1 MLLNLTEEQIIQLA
15 PDAASVKAGKGLATK
30 TKWVLLEH
38 SDRAIWGHCQGSGK
52 TPYQTVVDTKNVAF
66 KCSCPSRKFPCK
78 HGLGLLFLY
87 AAQTDLF
94 KEADEPDWVTAWLS
108 KREEKAEKKEQ
119 KAKGVK
125 GIAANGEL
133 ETIDANEA
141 NKDQF
146 IRVDQRGNF
155 FTNFGK
161 NFLYQYNNPGRYSLY
176 NMPKE
181 TPVEQAKEKI
191 EAAQKPQNE
200 AVRRELAST
209 RVYNNHRYNEREINW
224 KQAGNYGITPDVLKN
239 SKDSLERMLQGKSS
253 AVAFH
258 IAKPSE
264 LGRESGDAKLSLFRD
279 ENGAVKFDLH
289 YIRQAPKVGEDY
301 RGYTLTEDDLK
312 TLNRTGNLGK
322 TVDMVIDYRT
332 KETKPC
338 YLSKDPVTN
347 ELFHMPVE
355 QARVP
360 RKVKDYTLS
369 KKEYEAAVRGE
380 EVPIRFKSNNGKYLS
395 LIHI

>member
-1 MLLNLTEEQIIQLA
+1 MDNVNLA
-15 PDAASVKAGKGLATK
+15 PENNGATQ
-30 TKWVLLEH
+30 EH
-38 SDRAIWGHCQGSGK
+38 GYLMAYD
-52 TPYQTVVDTKNVAF
+52 
-66 KCSCPSRKFPCK
+66 
-78 HGLGLLFLY
+78 
-87 AAQTDLF
+87 
-94 KEADEPDWVTAWLS
+94 
-108 KREEKAEKKEQ
+108 KKEQ

-133 ETIDANEA
+133 ETLEANEA
-141 NKDQF
+141 NRGQF
-146 IRVDQRGNF
+146 IKVDRHGNF

-176 NMPKE
+176 NIPKE

-191 EAAQKPQNE
+191 EAAQLLQNE
-200 AVRRELAST
+200 AVRKELASA

-224 KQAGNYGITPDVLKN
+224 EQAARYGITPDVLKN

-279 ENGAVKFDLH
+279 ENGAVKFDIH
-289 YIRQAPKVGEDY
+289 YIRQAPKIGEDY
-301 RGYTLTEDDLK
+301 RGHVLTEEDLK
-312 TLNRTGNLGK
+312 ALNQTGNLGK
-322 TVDMVIDYRT
+322 AVDVVIDYRT
-332 KETKPC
+332 KETKSC

-360 RKVKDYTLS
+360 HKVKDYTLS
-369 KKEYEAAVRGE
+369 PSEYEAALRGE
-380 EVPIRFKSNNGKYLS
+380 EVPIRFKSDNGNFYTTSIQMSAAERGIEFLWERSTQKLEEGQKQNQVQTGS
-395 LIHI
+395 PEQGTGQVQTIGRPLKKEGAPQQTEKKTRARKPSITPKI

>member
-1 MLLNLTEEQIIQLA
+1 MDNVNLA
-15 PDAASVKAGKGLATK
+15 PGNNGATQ
-30 TKWVLLEH
+30 EH
-38 SDRAIWGHCQGSGK
+38 GYLMAYD
-52 TPYQTVVDTKNVAF
+52 
-66 KCSCPSRKFPCK
+66 
-78 HGLGLLFLY
+78 
-87 AAQTDLF
+87 
-94 KEADEPDWVTAWLS
+94 
-108 KREEKAEKKEQ
+108 KKEQ

-133 ETIDANEA
+133 ETLEANEA
-141 NKDQF
+141 DKGQF
-146 IRVDQRGNF
+146 IKVDQRGNF

-161 NFLYQYNNPGRYSLY
+161 NFLYHYNNPGRYSLY
-176 NMPKE
+176 NIPKE

-191 EAAQKPQNE
+191 EAAQLPQNE
-200 AVRRELAST
+200 AVRKELAST

-224 KQAGNYGITPDVLKN
+224 EQAARYGITPDVLKN

-279 ENGAVKFDLH
+279 ENGVVKFDIH

-312 TLNRTGNLGK
+312 TLNQTGNLGK

-332 KETKPC
+332 KETRPC

-355 QARVP
+355 QVRVP

-369 KKEYEAAVRGE
+369 PSEYEAALRGE
-380 EVPIRFKSNNGKYLS
+380 EVPIRFKSNNGNYYTTSIQMSAAERGVEFLWERSTKKLEEGQKQIQQQVS
-395 LIHI
+395 NGEQQTNGPVQTAGKPLKKEEASRQAEKKTRTRKPSIIPKM

>member
-1 MLLNLTEEQIIQLA
+1 MNDVNSA
-15 PDAASVKAGKGLATK
+15 PENNGATQ
-30 TKWVLLEH
+30 EH
-38 SDRAIWGHCQGSGK
+38 GYLMAYD
-52 TPYQTVVDTKNVAF
+52 
-66 KCSCPSRKFPCK
+66 
-78 HGLGLLFLY
+78 
-87 AAQTDLF
+87 
-94 KEADEPDWVTAWLS
+94 
-108 KREEKAEKKEQ
+108 KKEQ
-119 KAKGVK
+119 KAKGIK

-133 ETIDANEA
+133 ETLEANEA
-141 NKDQF
+141 DKGQF
-146 IRVDQRGNF
+146 IKVDQRGNF

-176 NMPKE
+176 NIPKE
-181 TPVEQAKEKI
+181 TPVGQAKEKI
-191 EAAQKPQNE
+191 EAAQLPQNE

-224 KQAGNYGITPDVLKN
+224 EQAARYGITPDVLKN

-279 ENGAVKFDLH
+279 ENGAVKFDIH

-301 RGYTLTEDDLK
+301 RGHTLTEDDLK
-312 TLNRTGNLGK
+312 TLNQTGNLGR

-369 KKEYEAAVRGE
+369 PKEYEAAVRGE
-380 EVPIRFKSNNGKYLS
+380 EVPIRFKSNNGKYYTTSIQMSAAERGVEFLWERS
-395 LIHI
+395 TQKLEEGQKQEQQQAANGERQTNGTVQTTGKPLKKEEASRQAEKKTRTRKPSITPKM

>member
-1 MLLNLTEEQIIQLA
+1 MNDVNLA
-15 PDAASVKAGKGLATK
+15 PDNSGATP
-30 TKWVLLEH
+30 EH
-38 SDRAIWGHCQGSGK
+38 GYLMAYD
-52 TPYQTVVDTKNVAF
+52 
-66 KCSCPSRKFPCK
+66 
-78 HGLGLLFLY
+78 
-87 AAQTDLF
+87 
-94 KEADEPDWVTAWLS
+94 
-108 KREEKAEKKEQ
+108 KKEQ

-125 GIAANGEL
+125 GIAAGGEL
-133 ETIDANEA
+133 ETLEASEA
-141 NKDQF
+141 NKGQF
-146 IRVDQRGNF
+146 IKVDQHGNF

-181 TPVEQAKEKI
+181 TPVKQAKEKI
-191 EAAQKPQNE
+191 EAAQLPQNE
-200 AVRRELAST
+200 AVRRELAPT
-209 RVYNNHRYNEREINW
+209 RVYNNHRFNEREINW
-224 KQAGNYGITPDVLKN
+224 EQAGNYGITPDVLKN

-253 AVAFH
+253 AVAFR

-279 ENGAVKFDLH
+279 ESGAVKFDIH

-301 RGYTLTEDDLK
+301 RGHTLTEDDLK
-312 TLNRTGNLGK
+312 TLDQTGNLGK

-369 KKEYEAAVRGE
+369 PKEYEAAVRGE
-380 EVPIRFKSNNGKYLS
+380 EVPIRFKSNNGKYYITSIQMSAAERGVEFLWERS
-395 LIHI
+395 TKKLEEGQKQEQQQTGNGQQQINAPVQTAGKPLKKEEATRQAEKKPRNRKPSITPKL

>member
-1 MLLNLTEEQIIQLA
+1 MDNVSLA
-15 PDAASVKAGKGLATK
+15 PENNGVAQ
-30 TKWVLLEH
+30 EH
-38 SDRAIWGHCQGSGK
+38 GYLMAYD
-52 TPYQTVVDTKNVAF
+52 
-66 KCSCPSRKFPCK
+66 
-78 HGLGLLFLY
+78 
-87 AAQTDLF
+87 
-94 KEADEPDWVTAWLS
+94 
-108 KREEKAEKKEQ
+108 KKEQ

-133 ETIDANEA
+133 ETLEANEA
-141 NKDQF
+141 DKGQF
-146 IRVDQRGNF
+146 IKVDQRGNF

-176 NMPKE
+176 NIPKE

-191 EAAQKPQNE
+191 EAAQLLQNE
-200 AVRRELAST
+200 AVRKELASA

-224 KQAGNYGITPDVLKN
+224 EQAARYGITPDVLKN

-279 ENGAVKFDLH
+279 ENGAVKFDIH

-312 TLNRTGNLGK
+312 TLNQTGNLGK

-332 KETKPC
+332 KETRPC

-360 RKVKDYTLS
+360 HKVKDYTLS
-369 KKEYEAAVRGE
+369 PSEYEAALRGE
-380 EVPIRFKSNNGKYLS
+380 EVPIRFKSNNGNYYTTSIQMSAAERGVEFLWERSTKKLEEGRKQIQQQVS
-395 LIHI
+395 NGEQQTNGPVQIAGKPLKKEEASRQAEKKTRTRKPSIIPKM

>member
-1 MLLNLTEEQIIQLA
+1 MNDVNLA
-15 PDAASVKAGKGLATK
+15 PENNGATQ
-30 TKWVLLEH
+30 EH
-38 SDRAIWGHCQGSGK
+38 GYLMAYD
-52 TPYQTVVDTKNVAF
+52 
-66 KCSCPSRKFPCK
+66 
-78 HGLGLLFLY
+78 
-87 AAQTDLF
+87 
-94 KEADEPDWVTAWLS
+94 
-108 KREEKAEKKEQ
+108 KKEQ
-119 KAKGVK
+119 KGKGVK

-133 ETIDANEA
+133 ETLDANEA
-141 NKDQF
+141 NKGQF
-146 IRVDQRGNF
+146 IKVDQRGNF

-176 NMPKE
+176 NMPEE

-191 EAAQKPQNE
+191 EAAQEPQNE

-224 KQAGNYGITPDVLKN
+224 EQAGNYGITPDVLKN

-279 ENGAVKFDLH
+279 ENGAVKFDIH

-301 RGYTLTEDDLK
+301 RGHTLTEDDLK
-312 TLNRTGNLGK
+312 TLNQTGNLGK

-347 ELFHMPVE
+347 ELFHMPVD

-369 KKEYEAAVRGE
+369 PSEYEAAVRGE
-380 EVPIRFKSNNGKYLS
+380 EVPIRFKSNNGKYYTTSIQMSAAERGVEFLWERS
-395 LIHI
+395 TKKLEEGQKQEQQQATNGEPQVNVPVQTAGKPLKKEETSGQAEKKTRTRKPSITPKM